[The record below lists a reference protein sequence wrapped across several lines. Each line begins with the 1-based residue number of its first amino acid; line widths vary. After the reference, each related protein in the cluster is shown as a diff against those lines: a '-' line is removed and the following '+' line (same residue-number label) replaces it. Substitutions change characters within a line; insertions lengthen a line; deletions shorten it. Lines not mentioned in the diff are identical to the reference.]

1 MNKPDTLGQFEQV
14 ILTAVASLEDA
25 YGVTILKKV
34 EELGGKPV
42 KFGSVYTT
50 LDRLEEKGYLFSW
63 MSEPTAER
71 GGRSKRY
78 NAWSLLKLT
87 RLTKLILTAGVRRPS
102 GCRTVS
108 C

>member
-71 GGRSKRY
+71 GGRSKRCY
-78 NAWSLLKLT
+78 RLEPEGKLALRNSLLTATRILDALT
-87 RLTKLILTAGVRRPS
+87 D
-102 GCRTVS
+102 
-108 C
+108 